1 MKRIMCVF
9 LLTFMM
15 VSQLWGQMQFFKN
28 ADFENIAYTHETIA
42 TLPFLTKVTLLPEQ
56 MDTISRQELSN
67 LEKSEGESIQKAI
80 YTWFQQRQENG
91 KLSVT
96 IQAPVVSNAKLKAAG
111 ITPDNYF
118 TYSPARLAHILGVDA
133 VVMGYYETNQPKA
146 GQNGDRDCNARNKN
160 QGTNLAVINLS
171 IFNAEDGELLVQFQ
185 NGIAGNKE
193 VMNEEIVQALMKKV
207 SKRMAYTK
215 I

>member
-1 MKRIMCVF
+1 MKRFMCVF

-28 ADFENIAYTHETIA
+28 ADFENIAYAHETIA
-42 TLPFLTKVTLLPEQ
+42 TVPFLTKVTLLPDQ
-56 MDTISRQELSN
+56 MDTISGQQLASM
-67 LEKSEGESIQKAI
+67 EKIEGESIQKAI
-80 YTWFQQRQENG
+80 YSWFLQRQENG

-96 IQAPVVSNAKLKAAG
+96 IQAPAISNAKLKAAG
-111 ITPDNYF
+111 ITPENYYS
-118 TYSPARLAHILGVDA
+118 YSPAHLAHILGVDA

-146 GQNGDRDCNARNKN
+146 GQVGNIDCESRNKPN
-160 QGTNLAVINLS
+160 GTNLAVINLS
-171 IFNAEDGELLVQFQ
+171 IFNAADGELLVQFH
-185 NGIAGNKE
+185 NGIAANQGS
-193 VMNEEIVQALMKKV
+193 MNEEIVQALMKKV